1 MFSWGVVMI
10 HDNTRP
16 HTATQYLI
24 TTFCWEQF
32 DHPPYS
38 PHLAP
43 SDFHLLLHL
52 KFFLACQCFH
62 EDSEVKEAVT
72 TCFAY
77 QAAAFY
83 DEGIQKLVQR
93 YEKCLRNGGNCVEN

>member
-16 HTATQYLI
+16 HTAVQNVI

-32 DHPPYS
+32 HHPPYS

-52 KFFLACQCFH
+52 KFFLACQWFH
-62 EDSEVKEAVT
+62 DDSGVKKIVT
-72 TCFAY
+72 TCFA
-77 QAAAFY
+77 
-83 DEGIQKLVQR
+83 
-93 YEKCLRNGGNCVEN
+93 